1 MVVERE
7 KERHTA
13 ENIETLD
20 RAGLGGHWPEPGEA
34 AHSGVSAGA
43 GAGAEERRWTCVAVS
58 GAGVPRRKRGRGGR
72 CAAAPSVLTFG
83 TEGQKRLLLFVRNHS
98 VSNVNSV

>member
-43 GAGAEERRWTCVAVS
+43 GAAADPRGDTVDLCGSLPAGPAHGKRR
-58 GAGVPRRKRGRGGR
+58 RGGR
-72 CAAAPSVLTFG
+72 CAAALQPVLTFG
-83 TEGQKRLLLFVRNHS
+83 TEGQMFLIVR
-98 VSNVNSV
+98 